1 MTVALP
7 ANDRE
12 DEEMEGASD
21 GLAQSIGLQR
31 LHRLAELN
39 SGLTIDDGEQW
50 DVIENDSTKALG
62 LATVLV
68 VDDEPDMRRY
78 LVSMLRDEYRVFQ
91 AADGIDGLR
100 LAQEIM
106 PDAMILDL
114 MLPNLDGLEVCR
126 QLKQSQQTRGI
137 KIILLTARVD
147 EEAKLTA
154 LKNGADDFVT
164 KPFSRIEV
172 LSRLANLNET
182 ARLERDLEQSNEQLK
197 SALNNLKQT
206 QAQLVQSEKLNALGA
221 LAAGLLHEINNP
233 LNYSLTALQL
243 VRADPLVKSNEL
255 LGEVCG
261 DIDEGM
267 QRIRTIVSD
276 LRAFAYPSEA
286 DKRSRFE
293 FAEALESA
301 QRFTAHEL
309 KDVRIVT
316 DLPRRATVLGSKTHV
331 TQVLVNLLLNS
342 VKAIRGV
349 EEDVDGWIRV
359 TAVVRD
365 DRLVVTVGDNGV
377 GMDENTLQHIFDPF
391 FTTRDVGEG
400 MGLGL
405 SICHTIVTNHG
416 GTIVARS
423 TLGKGSELVFDL
435 PLSDESQV
443 DTSATRQGSAKREA
457 VSPRQA

>member
-50 DVIENDSTKALG
+50 DVIENDSTKAPG

-416 GTIVARS
+416 GRIVADS
-423 TLGKGSELVFDL
+423 TPGKGSELVFDL
-435 PLSDESQV
+435 PLADESQV
-443 DTSATRQGSAKREA
+443 DTG
-457 VSPRQA
+457 